1 MVDKF
6 TFSAGA
12 TLPEIQD
19 SVNPEIAFL
28 TRTESALLALLG
40 FPGGL
45 GKAINVRHEWFEEA
59 LRPNS
64 GQVNGAIA
72 SGTTALVLDTGH
84 GARFAAGDIIQVD
97 GSRELMSVTSIATD
111 TLTVVRGIRGTTA
124 VAIADNAIVKRI
136 NNPAIENE
144 TAPGGNPVNRTRRAN
159 YTEIFRKVAS
169 VTRSMQRVDL
179 HGVDDELEHQVMLA
193 RKDIIR
199 DLAHTII
206 NGKKQSSDPE
216 GTASQART
224 MDGIIQSILAGS
236 TPAIVD
242 AGGASL
248 TETVLNDLLEDM
260 WTKGAQPKVLCAP
273 PQQRRALSAL
283 LEGRQRF
290 APKDKVLGAVV
301 ERFVSDFGE
310 LDVLAPDIFIPGD
323 CTLVLDP
330 AKLKVMNLGGGSG
343 DPFEVIEIG
352 RTGLATVHEVVG
364 EFTLEIHN
372 AGDGG
377 HGLIHNLAR

>member
-45 GKAINVRHEWFEEA
+45 GNAENVRHEWFEEA
-59 LRPNS
+59 LKPNS
-64 GQVNGAIA
+64 ATVNGAIS
-72 SGTTALVLDTGH
+72 SGTTALVVDTGQ
-84 GARFAAGDIIQVD
+84 GSRFAAGDIVQVD
-97 GSRELMSVTSIATD
+97 GSRELLSVTSIATD

-124 VAIADNAIVKRI
+124 VAIADNAVVKRI
-136 NNPAIENE
+136 NNPALENE
-144 TAPGGNPVNRTRRAN
+144 TAPGGNPVNRSRKAN

-169 VTRSMQRVDL
+169 VTRSMQRVSL
-179 HGVDDELEHQVMLA
+179 IGVDDELEHQVMLA
-193 RKDIIR
+193 RKDLIR
-199 DLAHTII
+199 DLAHTLI
-206 NGKKQSSDPE
+206 NGKVQSADPE
-216 GTASQART
+216 GTTTQART
-224 MDGIIQSILAGS
+224 MNGIIQSILAGS

-242 AGGASL
+242 AGGAVL
-248 TETVLNDLLEDM
+248 TETLMNDLLEDM
-260 WTKGAQPKVLCAP
+260 WTKGGSPKILCAP

-290 APKDKVLGAVV
+290 TVKDNVLGAVV

-310 LDVLAPDIFIPGD
+310 LDVLAPDIFIPKD
-323 CTLVLDP
+323 AVLILDP
-330 AKLKVMNLGGGSG
+330 SKIKVMKLGGGSG

-364 EFTLEIHN
+364 EFSLEIQN

-377 HGLIHNLAR
+377 HGLIHSLA